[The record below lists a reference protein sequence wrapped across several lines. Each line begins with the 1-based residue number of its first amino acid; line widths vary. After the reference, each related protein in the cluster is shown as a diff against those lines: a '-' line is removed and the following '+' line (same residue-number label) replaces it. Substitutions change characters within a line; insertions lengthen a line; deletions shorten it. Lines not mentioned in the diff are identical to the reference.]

1 MSKEYTYVIV
11 YKEGEGWSI
20 DYESEEQF
28 FPNGTIYDNETT
40 QWEHGYLGD
49 GEFNEREEE
58 ITETLSSALELLNGV
73 SV

>member
-11 YKEGEGWSI
+11 YKEGEGWEI

-28 FPNGTIYDNETT
+28 FPNGTIYNTETT
-40 QWEHGYLGD
+40 QWERGYLGD
-49 GEFNEREEE
+49 GEFNAKEEE

-73 SV
+73 NI

>member
-11 YKEGEGWSI
+11 YKEGEGWEI

-28 FPNGTIYDNETT
+28 FPNGTIYNTKSK
-40 QWEHGYLGD
+40 QWEQGYLGD
-49 GEFNEREEE
+49 GEYNGREEE

-73 SV
+73 NI

>member
-11 YKEGEGWSI
+11 YKEGEGWEI

-28 FPNGTIYDNETT
+28 FPNGTIYNTETT
-40 QWEHGYLGD
+40 QWEHSYLGD
-49 GEFNEREEE
+49 GEFNGREEE

-73 SV
+73 NT

>member
-11 YKEGEGWSI
+11 YKEDEGWEI
-20 DYESEEQF
+20 DTESEEQF

-49 GEFNEREEE
+49 GEFNADEKAV
-58 ITETLSSALELLNGV
+58 TEQLYKALRQMNGED
-73 SV
+73 

>member
-49 GEFNEREEE
+49 GKFNGREEE
-58 ITETLSSALELLNGV
+58 ITETLASALELLNGV

>member
-11 YKEGEGWSI
+11 YKEGEGWEI

-28 FPNGTIYDNETT
+28 FPNGTIYNTETT

-49 GEFNEREEE
+49 GEFNADEKAVTEQLCKALDTMNGE
-58 ITETLSSALELLNGV
+58 I
-73 SV
+73 